1 MIAPQTSCD
10 SDLLSYKGLIKLYQI
25 KEWIAIEK
33 KKRKYN
39 RKKSNYNGLKII
51 HSEDVFDGKIPKKG
65 VKVVARVSNDMPY
78 LTKFNPKTK
87 NQSYY
92 DSLDALPNNL
102 KNQIVKEFV
111 NKRKVLYLVDK

>member
-1 MIAPQTSCD
+1 
-10 SDLLSYKGLIKLYQI
+10 
-25 KEWIAIEK
+25 
-33 KKRKYN
+33 
-39 RKKSNYNGLKII
+39 
-51 HSEDVFDGKIPKKG
+51 
-65 VKVVARVSNDMPY
+65 MPY

-102 KNQIVKEFV
+102 KNQIVKEFL